1 MFNPTIKNM
10 KKLSILLLASLLVS
24 IIPQA
29 QTSQNI
35 TFMHEG
41 KTIYG
46 TFTKPSTGSDHPTII
61 INPGSGANDRD
72 GTIPM
77 VGGNIAC
84 LYPNLLNDTLKPYAQ
99 LGEALVDS
107 GYAVL
112 RYDKIEYTYGS
123 SLGEVTF
130 EKLWLP
136 VNSAINYLKTRSDVD
151 TNNIVLIGHSEGSSL
166 IPYIAKQRTDV
177 KALISVAGPRTP
189 FDSLLAYQLVH
200 FADTC
205 NGNVMQAQA
214 QASQILQYFYTVRT
228 NSWDSTTQPFAG
240 VPASE
245 WYKYIQITDSVA
257 INYNQADL
265 PTLFLGLERDLN
277 VPNEELTR
285 FENDVTITNDF
296 WMIPNLNHYMTT
308 YTNPAVS
315 RALTDTIIHWLRE
328 NVLISAVSPSEKE
341 FQNYQLY
348 PNPFQ
353 SEFTIKIDGEREN
366 NWAMTVTN
374 IEGEEIM
381 SRELNSDGKTISK
394 KLQLPGLSSGVY
406 FVSLQNEHQ
415 QITKRIVKF

>member
-1 MFNPTIKNM
+1 M

>member
-1 MFNPTIKNM
+1 M
-10 KKLSILLLASLLVS
+10 KKLSILLLASLLIN

-130 EKLWLP
+130 KKLWLP

-151 TNNIVLIGHSEGSSL
+151 TNNIILIGHSEGSSL

-189 FDSLLAYQLVH
+189 FDSLLAYQIVH
-200 FADTC
+200 FADSC
-205 NGNVMQAQA
+205 NGNVMQAQT
-214 QASQILQYFYTVRT
+214 QASQILQYFNTVRT
-228 NSWDSTTQPFAG
+228 NSWDSTTPPFAG

-245 WYKYIQITDSVA
+245 WYKYTRVIDSVA
-257 INYNQADL
+257 INYNKADL

-285 FENDVTITNDF
+285 FENEVTVTNDF

-308 YTNPAVS
+308 YTSPDVS
-315 RALTDTIIHWLRE
+315 QALTDTIIHWLRE
-328 NVLISAVSPSEKE
+328 NVLISAVSPTEKQ
-341 FQNYQLY
+341 FQNFQLY

-353 SEFTIKIDGEREN
+353 SGFTIKIDQAHDS
-366 NWAMTVTN
+366 NWDLTIKSITGN
-374 IEGEEIM
+374 EI
-381 SRELNSDGKTISK
+381 LNQNLKSDGNRISQ
-394 KLQLPGLSSGVY
+394 KLELPNLSSGVY
-406 FVSLQNEHQ
+406 FVSIQNKTQ
-415 QITKRIVKF
+415 QITKRIVKL

>member
-1 MFNPTIKNM
+1 M

-107 GYAVL
+107 GYTVL
-112 RYDKIEYTYGS
+112 RFDKIEYTYTSPS
-123 SLGEVTF
+123 SLGPITF

-136 VNSAINYLKTRSDVD
+136 VNSAISYLKTRSDVD

-189 FDSLLAYQLVH
+189 FDSLLAYQIVH
-200 FADTC
+200 FADSC

-214 QASQILQYFYTVRT
+214 QASQILQYFNTVRT
-228 NSWDSTTQPFAG
+228 NSWDSTTPPFAG

-245 WYKYIQITDSVA
+245 WYKYIKITDSVA

-308 YTNPAVS
+308 YTSPDVS
-315 RALTDTIIHWLRE
+315 QALTDTIIHWLRK
-328 NVLISAVSPSEKE
+328 NVLLSAISPTEKQ
-341 FQNYQLY
+341 FQNFQLY

-353 SEFTIKIDGEREN
+353 SGFTIKIDGVRES

>member
-1 MFNPTIKNM
+1 
-10 KKLSILLLASLLVS
+10 
-24 IIPQA
+24 
-29 QTSQNI
+29 
-35 TFMHEG
+35 
-41 KTIYG
+41 
-46 TFTKPSTGSDHPTII
+46 
-61 INPGSGANDRD
+61 
-72 GTIPM
+72 
-77 VGGNIAC
+77 
-84 LYPNLLNDTLKPYAQ
+84 
-99 LGEALVDS
+99 
-107 GYAVL
+107 L

-166 IPYIAKQRTDV
+166 IPYIAKKRTDV

-205 NGNVMQAQA
+205 NGNVNQAVMQ
-214 QASQILQYFYTVRT
+214 SNQILQYFNTVRT
-228 NSWDSTTQPFAG
+228 NSWDSTTPPFAG

-285 FENDVTITNDF
+285 FENEVTITNDF

-308 YTNPAVS
+308 YTSPDVS
-315 RALTDTIIHWLRE
+315 QVLTDTIIHWLRE
-328 NVLISAVSPSEKE
+328 NVLISAVSPTEKQ
-341 FQNYQLY
+341 FQNFQLY

-353 SEFTIKIDGEREN
+353 SGFTIKIDQARN
-366 NWAMTVTN
+366 SNWNLTIKSITGN
-374 IEGEEIM
+374 EI
-381 SRELNSDGKTISK
+381 LNKPLKSDGNRISQN
-394 KLQLPGLSSGVY
+394 LQLPNLTSGVY
-406 FVSLQNEHQ
+406 FVSIQNETQ